1 MACRSPR
8 SPPPLS
14 RLRSSVWDGGRR
26 TEMNRGFTWEMKYF
40 SWLLNPRLY
49 VQILIGCLVSH
60 LFGYDL
66 CLIREKVPSC
76 QPSSAAIFASLSHM
90 QFSLQSGRP
99 LAAEF
104 CQHSDVLRRAPA
116 QSFSGFNLKD
126 KATYIQLFEMTKAS

>member
-1 MACRSPR
+1 
-8 SPPPLS
+8 
-14 RLRSSVWDGGRR
+14 
-26 TEMNRGFTWEMKYF
+26 MNRGFTWEMKYF

-76 QPSSAAIFASLSHM
+76 QPSSAAIFVSLSHI